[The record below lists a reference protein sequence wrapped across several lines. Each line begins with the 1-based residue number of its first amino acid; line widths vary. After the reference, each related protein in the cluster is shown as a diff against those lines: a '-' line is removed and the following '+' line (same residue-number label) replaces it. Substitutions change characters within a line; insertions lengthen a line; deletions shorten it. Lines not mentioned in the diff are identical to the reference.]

1 MSQINVSNLTF
12 GYEGSFDNIFEN
24 VSFSVDTDWKL
35 GFTGRNGKGKTTF
48 LKLLLGEY
56 SYKGTI
62 AASVYFEY
70 FPYRIEKEDRQ
81 KSTGEFLEKL
91 KPGVE
96 QWRVFCEM
104 EKLGLGGELLYQNF
118 DTLSFG
124 EQTKLQLAILF
135 SGENDFL
142 LLDEPTNHL
151 DQESRETVKE
161 YLKGKKGFILVSHD
175 RDLLDACIDHILV
188 LNKKSIEIQKGNFTS
203 WEENKRRKDEFA
215 RRENE
220 KHRRSIGR
228 LREAAGQRKQWAEN
242 NENTKIGYD
251 PVKEHDRPFRA
262 YIGAKTK
269 KMQSRAKQIEKRIEK
284 EIQEQEGLL
293 QDIDENRTLKI
304 MPLKHHK
311 ERLMTV
317 KDYGLRYPGRKQ
329 PPF

>member
-1 MSQINVSNLTF
+1 
-12 GYEGSFDNIFEN
+12 
-24 VSFSVDTDWKL
+24 
-35 GFTGRNGKGKTTF
+35 
-48 LKLLLGEY
+48 
-56 SYKGTI
+56 
-62 AASVYFEY
+62 
-70 FPYRIEKEDRQ
+70 
-81 KSTGEFLEKL
+81 
-91 KPGVE
+91 
-96 QWRVFCEM
+96 M

-269 KMQSRAKQIEKRIEK
+269 KDAEQGQANRKTDRKGNSGTGRAA
-284 EIQEQEGLL
+284 
-293 QDIDENRTLKI
+293 
-304 MPLKHHK
+304 
-311 ERLMTV
+311 
-317 KDYGLRYPGRKQ
+317 PGY
-329 PPF
+329 